1 MSLGPEDTTLS
12 KELKK
17 KELKIVPA
25 LMWGL
30 SNSFQIPFYSQAK
43 GCLQP
48 LELCRSYHFSSMSFQ
63 LTTSTS
69 HPEPHCSPLALCS
82 SRHPSPPCLLPSP
95 FFFSTSSLSSPSLLS
110 HPFLFSSPWASC
122 ASLSPPP
129 TSCLHRCRQSHA
141 PGVAPVPECG
151 SWGMQ
156 IIRSIC
162 VPRGRLLLSP
172 LLASSARWQPV
183 SPALQQGPQPSGVPC
198 CPVTSPSSVF
208 PHLQGSIVHC
218 SPELE
223 DWVPC
228 YLASFPKGEN
238 NNTMCE
244 APTVYLAP
252 C

>member
-129 TSCLHRCRQSHA
+129 PPPASTAADSH
-141 PGVAPVPECG
+141 
-151 SWGMQ
+151 M
-156 IIRSIC
+156 
-162 VPRGRLLLSP
+162 
-172 LLASSARWQPV
+172 
-183 SPALQQGPQPSGVPC
+183 
-198 CPVTSPSSVF
+198 
-208 PHLQGSIVHC
+208 LQGWPRCLSVGAGECKSFGQFVFHAGGSC
-218 SPELE
+218 SP
-223 DWVPC
+223 PC
-228 YLASFPKGEN
+228 WPAARGGSR
-238 NNTMCE
+238 
-244 APTVYLAP
+244 
-252 C
+252 